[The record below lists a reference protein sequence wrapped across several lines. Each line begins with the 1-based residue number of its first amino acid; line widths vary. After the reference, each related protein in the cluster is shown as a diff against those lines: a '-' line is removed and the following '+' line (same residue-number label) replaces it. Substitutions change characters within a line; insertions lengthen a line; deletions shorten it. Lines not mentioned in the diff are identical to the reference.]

1 VEINLNKILK
11 DKNNEDIEADLVRN
25 SSRLGIKRKNGKYEY
40 KRRVKSN
47 ISSSLENKEL
57 SIKQKNKNGSRE
69 KKVIR
74 KKSHNKKHDIWVDTG
89 IPSSSQITKF
99 LKRKRE
105 ESINTRKKNKKNNE
119 KEEKKDRKDEK
130 KRKKDFEEHQESSM
144 NKEARIQLEGK
155 RSTTTSEDIRRYF
168 RTEDK
173 H

>member
-1 VEINLNKILK
+1 MWQ
-11 DKNNEDIEADLVRN
+11 R
-25 SSRLGIKRKNGKYEY
+25 
-40 KRRVKSN
+40 
-47 ISSSLENKEL
+47 
-57 SIKQKNKNGSRE
+57 

-74 KKSHNKKHDIWVDTG
+74 KKSHNKKHEIWVDTG
-89 IPSSSQITKF
+89 IPSSSQITNF

-119 KEEKKDRKDEK
+119 ERKDRKDEK

-144 NKEARIQLEGK
+144 NKEARIKLQGK